1 MSARRMQER
10 AYRLAATLRDAGA
23 LPTSPRTPEP
33 APSPW
38 LALGAIVAVVVYVV
52 ALLWLAWHLAGPL

>member
-1 MSARRMQER
+1 MR
-10 AYRLAATLRDAGA
+10 APVQQRADSLAQTLRNAGA
-23 LPTSPRTPEP
+23 LPRYREP

-52 ALLWLAWHLAGPL
+52 ALRWLAWHLAGPL